1 MNFKDMSAELKVG
14 IFALLVISIIVWAT
28 VRVSDRTSVS
38 GSGYTLSVI
47 FDNATG
53 LKKKAPVELAGV
65 QIGVVKDIELV
76 DSSRAK
82 VDLLVSDGVRLSEG
96 SKSILRT
103 RGFLGETYVEIV
115 PGSPDLPQLQ
125 EDGEILFSARTG
137 DINSLVGQ
145 FTLIADDI
153 KHVTSSLRTMVGK
166 DQNAPINKI
175 VGNLEEFTAAIKNVT
190 LRNEDNIDRI
200 TSNLA
205 AMTEQ
210 LREII
215 VRGQSDVEESMD
227 RIASITRK
235 IDEGRGTIGRLV
247 NDEETVDKLNEA
259 VDNLNETLG
268 GFKRLEMEVGYHVE
282 YLTQSEDFKH
292 YVSLAL
298 QPAPDKA
305 FLFDIVSDPDPRPT
319 FVQRD
324 TAVTVGGTTTNVT
337 TETAT
342 IDREQIKFSAQL
354 AKKFYDFTVR
364 GGIIESTG
372 GVGLDYDKGP
382 LGLHFSAFDLS
393 TRFDQRPHLKLFGD
407 VNITDNFYLLGG
419 ADDMLKENDR
429 PDWFVGAGFRMAD
442 DDVKSVIGLGGSA
455 LIK

>member
-1 MNFKDMSAELKVG
+1 MDFKGMSAEFKVG
-14 IFALLVISIIVWAT
+14 IFAIVVIAIIAWAT

-38 GSGYTLSVI
+38 GSGYTLTAV

-65 QIGVVKDIELV
+65 QIGVVKNIKLV

-82 VDLLVSDGVRLSEG
+82 VDLLISKGVRLSEG
-96 SKSILRT
+96 TKSILRT
-103 RGFLGETYVEIV
+103 RGFLGETYVEII
-115 PGSPDLPQLQ
+115 PGAPDLPQIQ

-145 FTLIADDI
+145 FTTIADDI

-166 DQNAPINKI
+166 DQSAPINKI
-175 VGNLEEFTAAIKNVT
+175 VDNLETFTEAIKNVT
-190 LRNEDNIDRI
+190 LRNEGNIDRV
-200 TSNLA
+200 TANLA
-205 AMTEQ
+205 AMTDQ

-215 VRGQSDVEESMD
+215 VRGQVDVEESMS

-235 IDEGRGTIGRLV
+235 IDEGKGTVGRLV

-268 GFKRLEMEVGYHVE
+268 GFKRMEMEVGYHVE

-298 QPAPDKA
+298 APAPDKA

-319 FVQRD
+319 IVQRD

-342 IDREQIKFSAQL
+342 IDREKIKFSAQL
-354 AKKFYDFTVR
+354 AKKFYDFTLR

-382 LGLHFSAFDLS
+382 FGIHFSAFDLS
-393 TRFDQRPHLKLFGD
+393 TRFDQKPHLKLFGN
-407 VNITDNFYLLGG
+407 VNITDNFYMLGG
-419 ADDMLKENDR
+419 ADDMLRQNDK

-442 DDVKSVIGLGGSA
+442 DDVKNVIGLGGGA